1 MLQYHNILK
10 FKIMAQ
16 QFDSIIL
23 YRMVTPEKTCPY
35 GLKAKALFE
44 EKGLVFEDH
53 ILATRAE
60 TDAFK
65 RKYNLET
72 TPLIFIDGKQIGG
85 YSDLLEFLG
94 EK

>member
-1 MLQYHNILK
+1 MTQYFNK
-10 FKIMAQ
+10 
-16 QFDSIIL
+16 IIL

-44 EKGLVFEDH
+44 EKGWQFEDH
-53 ILATRAE
+53 ILKTRAE
-60 TDAFK
+60 TDTFK
-65 RKYNLET
+65 QKYNLET

-85 YSDLLEFLG
+85 YSDLVEFLG

>member
-1 MLQYHNILK
+1 MTQEFN
-10 FKIMAQ
+10 KIV
-16 QFDSIIL
+16 L

-44 EKGLVFEDH
+44 EKGWCFEDH
-53 ILATRAE
+53 ILKTRAE

-65 RKYNLET
+65 HKYNLET

-94 EK
+94 QK

>member
-1 MLQYHNILK
+1 MTN
-10 FKIMAQ
+10 
-16 QFDSIIL
+16 QFDNIIL

-44 EKGLVFEDH
+44 EKGWNFEDN
-53 ILATRAE
+53 ILKTRAE

-65 RKYNLET
+65 EKYSLET

-85 YSDLLEFLG
+85 YSDLVEFLG